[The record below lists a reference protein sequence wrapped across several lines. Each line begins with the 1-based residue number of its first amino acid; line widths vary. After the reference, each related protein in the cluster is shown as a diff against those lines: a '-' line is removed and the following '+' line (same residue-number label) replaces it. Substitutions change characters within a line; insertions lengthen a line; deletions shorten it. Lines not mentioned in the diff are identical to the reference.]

1 MVKREKSNY
10 IIQAVVH
17 ALSLLEEFSGDV
29 DELGVTELSKRLK
42 LHKNNVFR
50 LLATLEEKG
59 YIEQNKVTEN
69 YRLGIKS
76 LELGQTFIRQMGV
89 LRQARPVMKRLCQD
103 LRENVYIGAIRNRN
117 VVYLAV
123 EESDQAVRVVSRVGA
138 QLPVWCSAIGK
149 AQVALMNFGEL
160 EKVMPPDKDWR
171 ARTPKSI
178 TDKER
183 FLREL
188 ERIREQGYAVDD
200 EEYDLDVK
208 CVGAAIRDYT
218 KRVVAGISVS
228 GPSFRL
234 TDEYI
239 KEKVAPMVKQAAAE
253 ISQRLGYEV
262 ALNVE
267 DKNSEPSG

>member
-17 ALSLLEEFSGDV
+17 ALNLLEEFSGDV

-59 YIEQNKVTEN
+59 YIEQNKMTEN

-89 LRQARPVMKRLCQD
+89 LRQAHPVMEKLCCA
-103 LRENVYIGAIRNRN
+103 LRENVYVGVIRNRN
-117 VVYLAV
+117 VVYLDV
-123 EESDQAVRVVSRVGA
+123 VESDQAVRVVSRVGA

-149 AQVALMNFGEL
+149 AQVALMNLGEIEKILPADRDWRICTSKSIKNKEEFFREL
-160 EKVMPPDKDWR
+160 EK
-171 ARTPKSI
+171 
-178 TDKER
+178 
-183 FLREL
+183 
-188 ERIREQGYAVDD
+188 IREQGYAIDD

-234 TDEYI
+234 T
-239 KEKVAPMVKQAAAE
+239 KERIEEEVAPMVKQAAVE

-262 ALNVE
+262 ALNIEEKKSTVL
-267 DKNSEPSG
+267 

>member
-17 ALSLLEEFSGDV
+17 ALTLLEEFSGDV

-59 YIEQNKVTEN
+59 YIEQNKITEN

-89 LRQARPVMKRLCQD
+89 LRQAHPVMEKLS
-103 LRENVYIGAIRNRN
+103 LELHENVYVGVIRNHN
-117 VVYLAV
+117 VVYLDV
-123 EESDQAVRVVSRVGA
+123 VESDQAVRVVSRVGS

-149 AQVALMNFGEL
+149 AQVASMNVGEL
-160 EKVMPPDKDWR
+160 EKILPPAKEWH
-171 ARTPKSI
+171 ACTPKSI
-178 TDKER
+178 RDKNV
-183 FLREL
+183 FFKEL
-188 ERIREQGYAVDD
+188 ELINQQGYAVDN

-218 KRVVAGISVS
+218 KRVVAGISIS

-234 TDEYI
+234 TDSNI
-239 KEKVAPMVKQAAAE
+239 KDKVAPAVQKAATE
-253 ISQRLGYEV
+253 ISRRLGYEV
-262 ALNVE
+262 TLHIEEKSAGKPV
-267 DKNSEPSG
+267 

>member
-17 ALSLLEEFSGDV
+17 ALSLLEEFSGED

-59 YIEQNKVTEN
+59 YIEQNKITEN

-89 LRQARPVMKRLCQD
+89 LRQAHPVMESLCKD
-103 LRENVYIGAIRNRN
+103 LRENVYVGVIRNHN
-117 VVYLAV
+117 VVYLDV
-123 EESDQAVRVVSRVGA
+123 VESDQSVRVVSRVGS

-149 AQVALMNFGEL
+149 AQVASMNTGEL
-160 EKVMPPDKDWR
+160 EKILPSVKNWE

-178 TDKER
+178 QDKDV
-183 FLREL
+183 FFKEL
-188 ERIREQGYAVDD
+188 ELIQERGFAIDD
-200 EEYDLDVK
+200 EEYDHDVK

-234 TDEYI
+234 TDECI
-239 KEKVAPMVKQAAAE
+239 QDKVAPAVKQAAAE
-253 ISQRLGYEV
+253 ISRRLGYEV
-262 ALNVE
+262 TLNIE
-267 DKNSEPSG
+267 EKSAGKS

>member
-17 ALSLLEEFSGDV
+17 ALTLLEEFSGDV

-89 LRQARPVMKRLCQD
+89 LRQAHPVMEKLCKS
-103 LRENVYIGAIRNRN
+103 LRENVYVGVIRNHN
-117 VVYLAV
+117 VVYLDV
-123 EESDQAVRVVSRVGA
+123 VESDQAVRVVSRVGA

-149 AQVALMNFGEL
+149 AQVASMNLGEL
-160 EKVMPPDKDWR
+160 EKILPSDKNWE
-171 ARTPKSI
+171 ACTPKSI
-178 TDKER
+178 KDKES

-188 ERIREQGYAVDD
+188 EVIREQGYAVDD

-262 ALNVE
+262 ALNIEEKSSV
-267 DKNSEPSG
+267 PSV

>member
-1 MVKREKSNY
+1 MIKREKSNY
-10 IIQAVVH
+10 TIQAVAH

-59 YIEQNKVTEN
+59 YIEQNRVTEN

-76 LELGQTFIRQMGV
+76 LELGQTFIKQMGV
-89 LRQARPVMKRLCQD
+89 LRQAHPIMERLCED
-103 LRENVYIGAIRNRN
+103 LQENAYVGVIRGSN
-117 VVYLAV
+117 VVYLDVV
-123 EESDQAVRVVSRVGA
+123 ESNQAVRVVSRVGS

-149 AQVALMNFGEL
+149 AQIAYLNLGEL
-160 EKVMPPDKDWR
+160 DKIL
-171 ARTPKSI
+171 PSV
-178 TDKER
+178 KEWECCTENSVKNKDD
-183 FLREL
+183 LLLEL
-188 ERIREQGYAVDD
+188 EQVRVQGYAVDD

-208 CVGAAIRDYT
+208 CVGAPIRDYT

-234 TDEYI
+234 TEERIINDI
-239 KEKVAPMVKQAAAE
+239 APAVKKSAAD
-253 ISQRLGYEV
+253 ISRRLGYEV
-262 ALNVE
+262 ALSV
-267 DKNSEPSG
+267 SGEQ

>member
-17 ALSLLEEFSGDV
+17 ALALLEEFSGDV

-59 YIEQNKVTEN
+59 YIEQNKITEN

-89 LRQARPVMKRLCQD
+89 LRQAHPVMEKLCAE
-103 LRENVYIGAIRNRN
+103 LHENVYVGVIRNHN
-117 VVYLAV
+117 VVYLDV
-123 EESDQAVRVVSRVGA
+123 VESDQAVRVVSRVGS

-149 AQVALMNFGEL
+149 AQVASMNHGEL
-160 EKVMPPDKDWR
+160 EKILPPVKEWE
-171 ARTPKSI
+171 ACTPKSI
-178 TDKER
+178 RNKDVFFK
-183 FLREL
+183 EL
-188 ERIREQGYAVDD
+188 EKIIEQGYAIDD
-200 EEYDLDVK
+200 EEYDHDVK

-234 TDEYI
+234 TDSNI
-239 KEKVAPMVKQAAAE
+239 KNRVAPAVQQAAAE
-253 ISQRLGYEV
+253 ISRRLGYEV
-262 ALNVE
+262 TLHIEEKSTGKLV
-267 DKNSEPSG
+267 

>member
-10 IIQAVVH
+10 TIQAVVH

-59 YIEQNKVTEN
+59 YIEQNRATEN
-69 YRLGIKS
+69 YRLGIKA
-76 LELGQTFIRQMGV
+76 LELGQTFIKQMGV
-89 LRQARPVMKRLCQD
+89 LRQAHPIMERLARD
-103 LRENVYIGAIRNRN
+103 LHENAYVGVIRKRN
-117 VVYLAV
+117 VVYLDV
-123 EESDQAVRVVSRVGA
+123 VESDQAVRVVSRVGS

-149 AQVALMNFGEL
+149 AQIAYMNQGELDKILPLARDWQRCTKNSIDDRDRLIAEL
-160 EKVMPPDKDWR
+160 EKV
-171 ARTPKSI
+171 
-178 TDKER
+178 
-183 FLREL
+183 LG
-188 ERIREQGYAVDD
+188 QGYAVDN

-234 TDEYI
+234 SDERI
-239 KEKVAPMVKQAAAE
+239 LDEVAPAVVKAAAD
-253 ISQRLGYEV
+253 ISRRLGYEV
-262 ALNVE
+262 ALSVSGE
-267 DKNSEPSG
+267 EEPFSG